1 MTATSAR
8 TVDKLNRFHIGF
20 AKAQKS
26 AQPKAE
32 QEQLTR
38 RQYKQ
43 VSLRLCK
50 LANARLVQLLSY
62 NFTTGYWLFLEN
74 QSISTHKQL
83 TTSNQIHT
91 QRTFNTV
98 T

>member
-43 VSLRLCK
+43 VSLRL
-50 LANARLVQLLSY
+50 LY
-62 NFTTGYWLFLEN
+62 NCC
-74 QSISTHKQL
+74 H
-83 TTSNQIHT
+83 TTSPLIL
-91 QRTFNTV
+91 
-98 T
+98 